1 MLNAI
6 AAFGRGKKTAT
17 AGTRIRAL
25 VPGDKHG
32 YTYITF
38 FRYTVSTTAHTLTL
52 MRGQSRGKATAAVAE
67 GGTSLVVD
75 TALKDGAGN
84 AIAANDVV
92 AYETVDNGWVL
103 DTVSGWDATSK
114 TITLTTGPASGSGGI
129 AVGAKVVAFGVAGDA
144 GHADYQFA
152 SGTSTTA
159 SFPAVANAGPLCKG
173 AAINDPVIFDSDN
186 ATAAGTLEGISAEYA
201 NR

>member
-1 MLNAI
+1 MIKAI
-6 AAFGRGKKTAT
+6 AAWGRGKKTAA

-32 YTYITF
+32 YTYIPF

-67 GGTSLVVD
+67 GGTALIVD

-92 AYETVDNGWVL
+92 AYETVNNGWVL

-114 TITLTTGPASGSGGI
+114 TITLTTGPATGSGGI
-129 AVGAKVVAFGVAGDA
+129 AKGAKVVAFGVAGDA
-144 GHADYQFA
+144 NHADYQFA

-173 AAINDPVIFDSDN
+173 ADINDPVVFDSDN
-186 ATAAGTLEGISAEYA
+186 ATAAGTLEQICAEYGS
-201 NR
+201 R

>member
-1 MLNAI
+1 MIEAI

-32 YTYITF
+32 YTYVTF

-52 MRGQSRGKATAAVAE
+52 MRGQSYGKATAAVAA
-67 GGTSLVVD
+67 GGTSLAVD
-75 TALKDGAGN
+75 TALLDGAGN

-92 AYETVDNGWVL
+92 AYELAGGGWGL
-103 DTVSGWDATSK
+103 DTVSGWDAATK
-114 TITLTTGPASGSGGI
+114 TITLTSGPATGSGGI
-129 AVGAKVVAFGVAGDA
+129 AVGGKVVSFGVAGDA
-144 GHADYQFA
+144 NHADYQFA

-173 AAINDPVIFDSDN
+173 ATLNDPVVFDSDN
-186 ATAAGTLEGISAEYA
+186 ATAAGTLEALSAEYGC
-201 NR
+201 R